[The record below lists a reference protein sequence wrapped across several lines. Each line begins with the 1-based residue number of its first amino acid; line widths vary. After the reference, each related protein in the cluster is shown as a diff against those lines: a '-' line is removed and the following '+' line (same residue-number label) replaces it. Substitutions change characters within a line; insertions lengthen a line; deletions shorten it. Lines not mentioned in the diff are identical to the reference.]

1 VQVRRGSAI
10 EWTAANPIL
19 MVGELGVELD
29 TGQWKLGDGV
39 TAWNTLDYAYGGIGP
54 QGPEGIQ
61 GITGEQGIP
70 GEQGIQGE
78 QGIPGITG
86 DQGVDGIQGIAGG
99 LIIDPNHIFVDNAA
113 RDAYFVANPA
123 ELITG
128 IYVSSGTDFQ
138 QWDGA
143 AWINKT
149 LIITGP
155 RGLQGIPGIDGEQGI
170 QGIQGIPGEQGIQGV
185 TGLTGLTGAD
195 SIVVGPIG
203 PEGPEGPEGPAGA
216 DSLVAGPDGPIGP
229 VGLDGIQ
236 GPIGPQ
242 GIPGVE
248 GVKTVVFCLTGAL
261 TVGTNKIGWLATGA
275 HTITKIKIYS
285 STIPTGAD
293 IIADIH
299 KNGVTLFTTQANRPT
314 VIAGTNLGADR
325 INMDIATVVEND
337 YVNLDIDQI
346 GSTIAGGNNL
356 IVELVIV

>member
-1 VQVRRGSAI
+1 MAVKVQVRRGSAI

-29 TGQWKLGDGV
+29 TGQWKLGNGL
-39 TAWNTLDYAYGGIGP
+39 TAWNTLAYAYGGIGP
-54 QGPEGIQ
+54 QGIQGIQ

-70 GEQGIQGE
+70 GEQGI
-78 QGIPGITG
+78 IGITG
-86 DQGVDGIQGIAGG
+86 IQGVDGIQGIAGG
-99 LIIDPNHIFVDNAA
+99 LVINPNHIFVDNTA
-113 RDAYFVANPA
+113 RDNYFTANPT
-123 ELITG
+123 ELTTG
-128 IYVSSGTDFQ
+128 IYVSAGTEFQ
-138 QWDGA
+138 QWDGVV
-143 AWINKT
+143 WINKT

-155 RGLQGIPGIDGEQGI
+155 RGLQGIPGIDGLQGVSGL
-170 QGIQGIPGEQGIQGV
+170 QGVPGLQGIQGV

-203 PEGPEGPEGPAGA
+203 PIGPEGPIGLTGA

-261 TVGTNKIGWLATGA
+261 TIGTNKIGWLSTGTY
-275 HTITKIKIYS
+275 TITKIKIYS
-285 STIPTGAD
+285 NTVPTGTD

-299 KNGVTLFTTQANRPT
+299 KNGVSLFTTQANRPT
-314 VIAGTNLGADR
+314 VVVNTNLGADR

-337 YVNLDIDQI
+337 YVNLDIDQV
-346 GSTIAGGNNL
+346 GSIIVGGNNL